1 MNQPFQR
8 TQVEARAK
16 IWDPANSLPAAAG
29 NSDAIPLLAH
39 KDTGRLLVDVEGTIT
54 PTGIENRLDTLTGI
68 EATEAADIATIKAK
82 VSSLAGME
90 IPAHNY
96 ISCSYTGSNLTGV
109 VYKTGG
115 ASGTTV
121 ATLTLGYDGSGNLTS
136 VTKS

>member
-16 IWDPANSLPAAAG
+16 VWDPADSLPAANG

-39 KDTGRLLVDVEGTIT
+39 KDSGRLLVDAGATFNS
-54 PTGIENRLDTLTGI
+54 TGIENRLDTLTGI
-68 EATEAADIATIKAK
+68 ETVEAADIATIKAK
-82 VSSLAGME
+82 VTSLAGMA
-90 IPAHNY
+90 IPAHDY
-96 ISCSYTGSNLTGV
+96 LALSYTGSNLTGV
-109 VYKTGG
+109 VYKTAGS
-115 ASGTTV
+115 SGTTV